1 MAGNVPGVGE
11 IRPQRL
17 AQGIRDLFAG
27 RSNAVGT
34 VTLRANEATTVVT
47 ALNVGADSRIFLTPT
62 TANAAAEAGGG
73 ALYISAVGS
82 GTFTITHANNANADK
97 TFYWGAWG

>member
-1 MAGNVPGVGE
+1 MAGNVPSVNE
-11 IRPQRL
+11 TSLTRIIQS
-17 AQGIRDLFAG
+17 IRDLYAG

-47 ALNVGADSRIFLTPT
+47 ALNVGKDSRIFLTPK
-62 TANAAAEAGGG
+62 TANASAEFGAGSIYVGT
-73 ALYISAVGS
+73 VGS

-97 TFYWGAWG
+97 TFFWVSLG